1 MSIAVYSTRVCPY
14 CVMAKRLLD
23 SKGVQYQD
31 LRIDENAQARDE
43 MRRRAPSAR
52 TVPQIFIG
60 ERHVGGFDDL
70 AALERA
76 GELDALLVPYRNSE
90 NDHG

>member
-1 MSIAVYSTRVCPY
+1 MSRISVYSTRVCPY

-23 SKGVQYQD
+23 SKGAAYDD
-31 LRIDENAQARDE
+31 LRIDEDADMHAE
-43 MRRRAPSAR
+43 MQKRAPAMR

-60 ERHVGGFDDL
+60 DTHVGGFDEL

-76 GELDALLVPYRNSE
+76 GELDAMLAPYQQ
-90 NDHG
+90 G